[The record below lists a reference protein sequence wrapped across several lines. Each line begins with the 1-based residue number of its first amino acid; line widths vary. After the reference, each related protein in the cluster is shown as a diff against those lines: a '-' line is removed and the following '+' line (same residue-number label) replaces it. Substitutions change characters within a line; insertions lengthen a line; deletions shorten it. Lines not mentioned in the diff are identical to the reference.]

1 MALTISCIF
10 NRLVLV
16 IIVSAVIHRPGE
28 LSVKEKDAQFT
39 TDRRM
44 IMYVEKDNGSYQ
56 PIETGS
62 YMIQNYF
69 DDFLQKKDHLQKSYA
84 EKLRKA
90 EISPIEYYR
99 VLLNMGVSDLAGR
112 VGISTRKVRKHLL
125 PEAFASISVKLLQ
138 RYAEVFRIPLA
149 NLFQLIENREEK
161 VIQQLSTQNPL
172 LVTTKIGGKES
183 ERNDIPA

>member
-1 MALTISCIF
+1 
-10 NRLVLV
+10 
-16 IIVSAVIHRPGE
+16 
-28 LSVKEKDAQFT
+28 
-39 TDRRM
+39 
-44 IMYVEKDNGSYQ
+44 MYVEKDNGSYQ

-84 EKLRKA
+84 EKLSKA

-149 NLFQLIENREEK
+149 NLFQLIENPEEN
-161 VIQQLSTQNPL
+161 IIRHIPTQNPI
-172 LVTTKIGGKES
+172 LVTTRIGGKKS
-183 ERNDIPA
+183 ERNDLPA